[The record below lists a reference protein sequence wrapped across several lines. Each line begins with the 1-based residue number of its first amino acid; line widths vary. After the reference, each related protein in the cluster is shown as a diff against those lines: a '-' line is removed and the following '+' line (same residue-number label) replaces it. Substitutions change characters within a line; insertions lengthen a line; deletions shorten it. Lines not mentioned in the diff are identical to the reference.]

1 MKRPFP
7 ENRDAVSAG
16 FIRLLF
22 NRGTRVLHA
31 FLATFLSLKESSP
44 CNEAT
49 LSLLP
54 SSCISNTEIRIQI
67 LMKVSLLIGRAV
79 TSGFKR

>member
-54 SSCISNTEIRIQI
+54 SSCISNTGNPYSDFNESFF
-67 LMKVSLLIGRAV
+67 VDGASCN
-79 TSGFKR
+79 KRL

>member
-54 SSCISNTEIRIQI
+54 SSCISNTGNSDFNESFF
-67 LMKVSLLIGRAV
+67 VDRA
-79 TSGFKR
+79 SCNKRL